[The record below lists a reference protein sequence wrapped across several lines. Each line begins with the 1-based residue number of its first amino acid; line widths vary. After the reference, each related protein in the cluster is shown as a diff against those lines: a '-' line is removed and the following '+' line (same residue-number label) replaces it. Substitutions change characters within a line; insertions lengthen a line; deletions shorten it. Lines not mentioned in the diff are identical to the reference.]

1 MIFDDDKLH
10 DECGVIGIYD
20 PDSIDTALMC
30 YYGLIALQHRGQE
43 SAGISANN
51 DGVITTYKAMGLVT
65 EVFAKP
71 VLDLLKG
78 NMAIGHVRYS
88 TTGDSAVCN
97 AQPITVRGQ
106 SGDIVIAHNGN
117 IINAASLRNELEKKG
132 VTFESTNDSEVIAK
146 LIAGYCED
154 DLSVA
159 IKKTMNRIKG
169 AYSLVVMSSDK
180 IFGVRDPNGFRPLII
195 GEKDNSYMLAS
206 ESCALDALGYSVFRD
221 VEPGEIVLIDK
232 NQLKIISN
240 RKRNPK
246 TLCMFEYIYFARPD
260 SVIDGR
266 SVYAARIEAGIQLAK
281 EHPAQADIVIGV
293 PDSGLQA
300 GYGYASQIGIPYSV
314 GFVKNRYIARTFIKP
329 DQQSREISVSLKLN
343 PIAEVVRGK
352 RVVMVDDSIVRGTT
366 SKRTIKALLDA
377 GASEIHVR
385 VASPLVVCPCY
396 FGIDTPRKNELIAA
410 NEVLKRIKEQLG
422 ADSLGYISVAGI
434 EKAVGG
440 SGHCLACFNGE
451 YPMKI
456 PKNLDKEVLQ

>member
-1 MIFDDDKLH
+1 MINDDDKLH
-10 DECGVIGIYD
+10 EECGVIGIYD

-30 YYGLIALQHRGQE
+30 YYGMIALQHRGQE

-78 NMAIGHVRYS
+78 KMAIGHVRYS

-97 AQPITVRGQ
+97 AQPITVRADC
-106 SGDIVIAHNGN
+106 GDIVIAHNGN
-117 IINAASLRNELEKKG
+117 IINAAALRNELEKNG
-132 VTFESTNDSEVIAK
+132 VTFESTTDSEVIAK
-146 LIAGYCED
+146 LIAGYYKED
-154 DLSVA
+154 LLTAV
-159 IKKTMNRIKG
+159 KKTVSRIKG
-169 AYSLVVMSSDK
+169 AYALVVMNAEK
-180 IFGVRDPNGFRPLII
+180 IVGVRDPNGFRPLII
-195 GEKDNSYMLAS
+195 GKKDDSYMVAS
-206 ESCALDALGYSVFRD
+206 ESCALDALGYAKFGD
-221 VEPGEIVLIDK
+221 VGPGEIVIIHK
-232 NQLKIISN
+232 ARPKIIKN
-240 RKRNPK
+240 RKHNPK

-266 SVYAARIEAGIQLAK
+266 SVYAARIQAGIQLAQ
-281 EHPAQADIVIGV
+281 EHPAEADIVIGV

-366 SKRTIKALLDA
+366 SKRTIKALRDA

-410 NEVLKRIKEQLG
+410 NEVLKRIKERLG

-440 SGHCLACFNGE
+440 GGHCLACFNGE

>member
-1 MIFDDDKLH
+1 MIFNDDKLH
-10 DECGVIGIYD
+10 EECGVIGIFD
-20 PDSIDTALMC
+20 PNSIDTALMC

-51 DGVITTYKAMGLVT
+51 DGIITTYKEMGLVT

-78 NMAIGHVRYS
+78 KMAIGHVRYS
-88 TTGDSAVCN
+88 TTGDSAACN
-97 AQPITVRGQ
+97 AQPIAVRGEC
-106 SGDIVIAHNGN
+106 GDIVVAHNGN
-117 IINAASLRNELEKKG
+117 IINAAALRNELEKTG

-146 LIAGYCED
+146 LIAKYCEK
-154 DLSVA
+154 DLLKA
-159 IKKTMNRIKG
+159 IQKTMNRIRG
-169 AYSLVVMSSDK
+169 AYSLVVMSADK
-180 IFGVRDPNGFRPLII
+180 IIAVRDPNGFRPLVM
-195 GEKDNSYMLAS
+195 GKKADSFMVAS
-206 ESCALDALGYSVFRD
+206 ESCALDALGYTVMRD
-221 VEPGEIVLIDK
+221 IEPGEIVLIEQGQPRIVK
-232 NQLKIISN
+232 N
-240 RKRNPK
+240 RKRNEK
-246 TLCMFEYIYFARPD
+246 SLCMFEYIYFARPD

-266 SVYAARIEAGIQLAK
+266 SVYAARIQAGIQLAK
-281 EHPAQADIVIGV
+281 EHPAEADIVIGV
-293 PDSGLQA
+293 PDSGVQA
-300 GYGYASQIGIPYSV
+300 GYGYASEIGIPYSV

-366 SKRTIKALLDA
+366 SKRTIRALRDA
-377 GASEIHVR
+377 GAREVHVR

-410 NEVLKRIKEQLG
+410 NEVLKRIRERLD
-422 ADSLGYISVAGI
+422 ADSLGYISVPGI

-440 SGHCLACFNGE
+440 SGHCLACFNGQ

-456 PKNLDKEVLQ
+456 PRNLDKEVLQ